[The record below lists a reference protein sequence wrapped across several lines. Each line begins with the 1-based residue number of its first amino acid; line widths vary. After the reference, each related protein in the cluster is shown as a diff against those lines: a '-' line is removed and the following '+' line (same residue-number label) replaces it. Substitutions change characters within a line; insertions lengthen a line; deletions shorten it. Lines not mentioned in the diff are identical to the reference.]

1 MCFFGKKKTS
11 VKVGNDR
18 ELISEN
24 AKAMDA
30 LIILSKDNELLVQK
44 LRGIKEKIK
53 YLIPSEN
60 GKVYDFDKKIKNLIG
75 DARIALVK
83 ADGNASEKVEN
94 VLSQI
99 ELAISDRNVKL

>member
-1 MCFFGKKKTS
+1 MFFRQKKAS

-24 AKAMDA
+24 EKSIDA
-30 LIILSKDNELLVQK
+30 LMILAKNNESLVQQ

-83 ADGNASEKVEN
+83 ADGKASEKVEN